1 MTLSGY
7 SSNDA
12 RYRIYN
18 GGNQYNCWDESTNA
32 YVAATGYGAGP
43 KVVGSPTSTTT
54 FWILFQIGT
63 NTTSAGSYRDRLGTG
78 YSSNYQTTTLPSAT
92 GFTTS
97 SYNLTGTI
105 AGCAANPLTK
115 KYVVLGFDATSGG
128 NLIVASSTALTSGT
142 FSLSAPNSI
151 TIRRVE
157 IRSISN
163 DILSTTTGTWSSSTN
178 IGASISICSYTV
190 TYNSNGGSGTMSN
203 QTASTATNL
212 TSNTFTRSGYTFS
225 GWNTASNGSGIAYA
239 NGVSYNFAADLTL
252 YAQWSANINTITFD
266 ANGGTGT
273 MASQSLATDATA
285 NLNTNSFTRTGYT
298 FAGWATTAGGAVA
311 YTNAASY
318 TMGTSNV
325 TLYAK
330 WTVNNYTI
338 TFDGNGSTGGS
349 MSNQAIV
356 AFASANLT
364 ANAFTRTGYTF
375 SGWNTASD
383 GSGTS
388 YANSASYTMGT
399 VNVTLYAQWT
409 VYVGPCLDDN
419 FNSGYGNWTLGSGT
433 YQNATAGLS
442 SNGTG
447 FNSTGDDIITTV
459 SISNP
464 SSISFQGAASGSTS
478 SFTIKVQYATSSSGP
493 WTDEVTLTANG
504 SNTGT
509 ITSTWNLFNFPLVS
523 GAHFLRIIMS
533 ARSIGSFYLDDVQIF
548 CAPLSPAL
556 EVSTTTLTGLDYTVG
571 FGPSAVQTLTLTG
584 SNLDGSDVELITGN
598 NDFEISADNSTF
610 SDYINLGAY
619 NGASQTIYVR
629 LKSGLPVNSYTDVI
643 LIAGGGVDIA
653 DEPEVNISGNV
664 VPVVAPV
671 ITSSVTQ
678 TVSYGSTVSYQ
689 ITASNTPTS
698 FSAANLPAGLSVN
711 AATGIISGTVTENV
725 GTVLTTI
732 TATNSAG
739 SDNKTL
745 TWTITPKTLTISGL
759 TGTDKVYDGTTAA
772 SVSGTVV
779 LNGIVGSDNVT
790 VSGTGTGLFDD
801 KNVGTGKTITVS
813 GYTLSGTKAGNYTLT
828 QPAATA
834 NITVKTL
841 TVTGATAQNKVYD
854 GTATATITGGTLVGV
869 ISPDAVTFSGGGTF
883 ASPNAG
889 TGISVTPSLTL
900 SGTQAG
906 NYTLTQPTGLS
917 ATITKAN
924 PVFTTSTINITV
936 GGTYSLPG
944 ANISSTSD
952 GTLSYIITNGGNA
965 TLFGTTI
972 TGEGAGTETLTV
984 SQAAS
989 TNYNSGNTTVT
1000 VNVASF
1006 NTGDYRTTS
1015 SGNWH
1020 STAASNTATWEQF
1033 NGTTWVTSSAPG
1045 INVASLGTK
1054 TVYIRDSIY
1063 LVGNNTAPYVV
1074 IANGGILNTST
1085 VTATFGNL
1093 LVKSGGK
1100 FYRKA
1105 NGSGV
1110 SGTFEVEDN
1119 GTVYFYHTN
1128 TTSRSSSIWS
1138 GTEKFHSN
1146 SNFYIRESQN
1156 SGGFLIIESNNDVS
1170 EYNGACF
1177 GNLYIDLVDGGKM
1190 SLIPANFTKTL
1201 ANNLIFRTGT
1211 ENFTIS
1217 SGGTTLNVL
1226 NNLIMESTF
1235 NYNMTYLTASGTTNS
1250 TIGGKLINNSS
1261 KVFRLVNNASG
1272 NVTVNVAGNVEINSG
1287 SIEVNFNG
1295 TGLLNIQGNLTV
1307 ASGASLTA
1315 NSATT
1320 ATVRFSGGNV
1330 QNVSGAGT
1338 INIYHG
1344 EISKS
1349 GGIVNLQRNLQVRNT
1364 LKMISGNLQTNAYLF
1379 ELGESTSQTGTLTY
1393 TSGYVLGN
1401 MKRWF
1406 SGTSA
1411 GTDTKDLFPLGYD
1424 ESGIK
1429 NRFAKIR
1436 FTGGA
1441 PSGALT
1447 AHFVGSPMG
1456 ANVLPIVVG
1465 SANSAPDITFDITS
1479 TENQGY
1485 WDISASSGT
1494 FSSAETYTATLVG
1507 EGFTTITDVSR
1518 LVLLKRP
1525 DAATAWFVP
1534 GTSGTGTTIN
1544 TFPAVVRNG
1553 ISTFSHFGFG
1563 GADENP
1569 LPIQLLSFNVSCENN
1584 QHVAISWSTATETNN
1599 EKFIVEKSRNASDW
1613 SVLEEV
1619 KGQGNSN
1626 KVVNYELTDRKLASG
1641 TTYYRLAQVDFDG
1654 KQTTYNSVSTT
1665 CEGTETIVVY
1675 PNPAS
1680 ALLNVAINSNNLNGN
1695 ITVSLIGTDGKII
1708 EQRQFMADSENTLI
1722 TFNVAPL
1729 QAGMYFIQLQDSE
1742 GTFKAEKV
1750 QVK

>member
-1 MTLSGY
+1 MRLFYASANRFYTIFFALILSLFLIKGNVWGQTTLPLLRTVWDVTPAGWSDAAGGAYMTTFACSGSNGAKFDNSSQTYKVFFSDSPDKLSFVVKSNSTTSSTLLIEESDTDGSGTYTTVASLTGTSNLPTTCTTKGSYQLKSTTRYVRWTFTKSGSNLTMDDVTITKLSGY
-7 SSNDA
+7 IVTFNA
-12 RYRIYN
+12 N
-18 GGNQYNCWDESTNA
+18 GG
-32 YVAATGYGAGP
+32 
-43 KVVGSPTSTTT
+43 
-54 FWILFQIGT
+54 
-63 NTTSAGSYRDRLGTG
+63 LGTM
-78 YSSNYQTTTLPSAT
+78 A
-92 GFTTS
+92 
-97 SYNLTGTI
+97 
-105 AGCAANPLTK
+105 
-115 KYVVLGFDATSGG
+115 
-128 NLIVASSTALTSGT
+128 
-142 FSLSAPNSI
+142 
-151 TIRRVE
+151 
-157 IRSISN
+157 
-163 DILSTTTGTWSSSTN
+163 
-178 IGASISICSYTV
+178 
-190 TYNSNGGSGTMSN
+190 N

-212 TSNTFTRSGYTFS
+212 TSNTFTRAGY
-225 GWNTASNGSGIAYA
+225 I
-239 NGVSYNFAADLTL
+239 
-252 YAQWSANINTITFD
+252 
-266 ANGGTGT
+266 
-273 MASQSLATDATA
+273 
-285 NLNTNSFTRTGYT
+285 
-298 FAGWATTAGGAVA
+298 
-311 YTNAASY
+311 
-318 TMGTSNV
+318 
-325 TLYAK
+325 
-330 WTVNNYTI
+330 
-338 TFDGNGSTGGS
+338 
-349 MSNQAIV
+349 
-356 AFASANLT
+356 
-364 ANAFTRTGYTF
+364 F

-383 GSGTS
+383 GSGTA
-388 YANSASYTMGT
+388 YADGASYPFTT
-399 VNVTLYAQWT
+399 NTTLYAQWSMLAIAPSLANQTFTGT
-409 VYVGPCLDDN
+409 VGTAFSEIPSNSGGAATLWAVSSGTLPTGLSLNTSTGIISGTPAAAGSSSVNITATNSTGSSVATYIFDISAAPAGPC
-419 FNSGYGNWTLGSGT
+419 FEESFSTVGGATTTGGSGT
-433 YQNATAGLS
+433 AWTGNLNFPNAGNTRAYQGGAAIRLGSS
-442 SNGTG
+442 SNG
-447 FNSTGDDIITTV
+447 IL
-459 SISNP
+459 
-464 SSISFQGAASGSTS
+464 TS
-478 SFTIKVQYATSSSGP
+478 KI
-493 WTDEVTLTANG
+493 
-504 SNTGT
+504 
-509 ITSTWNLFNFPLVS
+509 
-523 GAHFLRIIMS
+523 
-533 ARSIGSFYLDDVQIF
+533 LDDVSGDVTLNFDVKGWTTVEGVINITLNSVIQSINYSATINDPYEAKTVSFSNVPAGSVLIIEATKRAFIRNIQLF
-548 CAPLSPAL
+548 CAPSSPTL
-556 EVSTTTLTGLDYTVG
+556 TVSATTLTGLDYTVG

-598 NDFEISADNSTF
+598 NDFEISSDNSTF

-619 NGASQTIYVR
+619 DGTSQTIYVR

-643 LIAGGGVDIA
+643 LIVGGGVNTI

-678 TVSYGSTVSYQ
+678 TVTYGNTVSYQ
-689 ITASNTPTS
+689 IAASNTPTS
-698 FSAANLPAGLSVN
+698 FNATNLPAGLSVN
-711 AATGIISGTVTENV
+711 TTTGAISGTVTENA

-745 TWTITPKTLTISGL
+745 TWTITPKALTITGL

-772 SVSGTVV
+772 SVSGTVM
-779 LNGIVGSDNVT
+779 LNGIVGSDDVT
-790 VSGTGTGLFDD
+790 VSGTGTGLFAD

-828 QPAATA
+828 QPEATA
-834 NITVKTL
+834 NITPKAL
-841 TVTGATAQNKVYD
+841 TVTGAAAQNKIYD
-854 GTATATITGGTLVGV
+854 GTTTATITGSTLTGV
-869 ISPDAVTFSGGGTF
+869 ISPDVVTVSGGGTF
-883 ASPNAG
+883 ASANAG
-889 TGISVTPSLTL
+889 TGISVTGNLTL
-900 SGTQAG
+900 GGAGSG

-917 ATITKAN
+917 ADITKAD

-944 ANISSTSD
+944 ANISSTSN
-952 GTLSYIITNGGNA
+952 GTLSYGITSGGNA
-965 TLFGTTI
+965 TLSGTTI
-972 TGEGAGTETLTV
+972 TGEAQGTETLTV

-1000 VNVASF
+1000 VNVTSF

-1015 SGNWH
+1015 NGNWH
-1020 STAASNTATWEQF
+1020 STLASNTATWEQF
-1033 NGTTWVTSSAPG
+1033 NGTAWVASAAPG
-1045 INVASLGTK
+1045 INPASLGTK

-1063 LVGNNTAPYVV
+1063 LVGNNTAPNVV
-1074 IANGGILNTST
+1074 IASGGILNTST

-1100 FYRKA
+1100 FYRQA

-1119 GTVYFYHTN
+1119 GTVYFYHTTN
-1128 TTSRSSSIWS
+1128 TSRSSSIWA

-1146 SNFYIRESQN
+1146 SNFVIVTTDNTSNFLVIQN
-1156 SGGFLIIESNNDVS
+1156 NTDVS

-1177 GNLYIDLVDGGKM
+1177 GNLIINNTTGKLQLLP
-1190 SLIPANFTKTL
+1190 SGFTKTL
-1201 ANNLIFRTGT
+1201 ANNLIFREAFDNIRIADGNY
-1211 ENFTIS
+1211 NFGI
-1217 SGGTTLNVL
+1217 L
-1226 NNLIMESTF
+1226 NNIEFEATF
-1235 NYNMTYLTASGTTNS
+1235 NKTVTFLTTSGTAVADIGNDIIYNGSGTLRLANS
-1250 TIGGKLINNSS
+1250 
-1261 KVFRLVNNASG
+1261 ASA
-1272 NVTVNVAGNVEINSG
+1272 NVTVNVAGSVLINSG
-1287 SIEVNFNG
+1287 SVDVNFNG

-1344 EISKS
+1344 EINKS

-1364 LKMISGNLQTNAYLF
+1364 LKMIDGNLQTNTYIF

-1429 NRFAKIR
+1429 NRFAKIQ

-1456 ANVLPIVVG
+1456 TNALPIVIG

-1485 WDISASSGT
+1485 WDIIASSGT
-1494 FSSAETYTATLVG
+1494 FSAVETYTATLVG
-1507 EGFTTITDVSR
+1507 EGFTTITDISK

-1534 GTSGTGTTIN
+1534 GTSGTGTAIN
-1544 TFPAVVRNG
+1544 TFPAVVRSG

-1599 EKFIVEKSRNASDW
+1599 EKFIVEKSRNATDW
-1613 SVLEEV
+1613 FLLDEL

-1626 KVVNYELTDRKLASG
+1626 KVVNYELTDRKLANG
-1641 TTYYRLAQVDFDG
+1641 TTYYRLTQVDFDG
-1654 KQTTYNSVSTT
+1654 KQMTYNTLSTT
-1665 CEGTETIVVY
+1665 CEGTETMIVY

-1680 ALLNVAINSNNLNGN
+1680 ALLNVGINSNNLNGN
-1695 ITVSLIGTDGKII
+1695 ITVSMIGTDGKVI
-1708 EQRQFMADSENTLI
+1708 EQRQFIADSENKLI

-1742 GTFKAEKV
+1742 GIFRAEKV

>member
-1 MTLSGY
+1 MRLFYASADRFYTIFFVLILSFFVVKENVWGQVNIIPKLYLTSKNVTSGTAGWTITSAAVDNAATDYWKMLSG
-7 SSNDA
+7 SSLTSPVMDFSQYTSINLTLQLQSFGTVA
-12 RYRIYN
+12 NNSNRIKIEHFDGTSWN
-18 GGNQYNCWDESTNA
+18 QVGGFIT
-32 YVAATGYGAGP
+32 
-43 KVVGSPTSTTT
+43 PTS
-54 FWILFQIGT
+54 
-63 NTTSAGSYRDRLGTG
+63 SAS
-78 YSSNYQTTTLPSAT
+78 
-92 GFTTS
+92 
-97 SYNLTGTI
+97 
-105 AGCAANPLTK
+105 
-115 KYVVLGFDATSGG
+115 YVVSLPYTYSLSQIRISSP
-128 NLIVASSTALTSGT
+128 NASSTAGARV
-142 FSLSAPNSI
+142 FSA
-151 TIRRVE
+151 E
-157 IRSISN
+157 IKGIMA
-163 DILSTTTGTWSSSTN
+163 TT
-178 IGASISICSYTV
+178 YTV
-190 TYNSNGGSGTMSN
+190 IFHNNGGSGTMSN

-225 GWNTASNGSGIAYA
+225 GWNTTSDGSGTPYA
-239 NGVSYNFAADLTL
+239 DNASYPFTSSTTL
-252 YAQWSANINTITFD
+252 YAQWTAVSGHTVIFN
-266 ANGGTGT
+266 ANGGTGS
-273 MASQSLATDATA
+273 MASQNASSVT
-285 NLNTNSFTRTGYT
+285 NLISNTFTR
-298 FAGWATTAGGAVA
+298 
-311 YTNAASY
+311 S
-318 TMGTSNV
+318 
-325 TLYAK
+325 
-330 WTVNNYTI
+330 
-338 TFDGNGSTGGS
+338 
-349 MSNQAIV
+349 
-356 AFASANLT
+356 
-364 ANAFTRTGYTF
+364 GYTF
-375 SGWNTASD
+375 SGWNTASN
-383 GSGTS
+383 GSGTAYADGVS
-388 YANSASYTMGT
+388 YNFLADL
-399 VNVTLYAQWT
+399 TLYAQWT
-409 VYVGPCLDDN
+409 ILAPSLTNQAFSGTSGTVFSETPSNTGGSITTWSVSSGSLPAGLSLNSSTGEISGTPTASGTFSVNITATNGSGNSVATYTFNVVSGPCFEESFALVGGATTT
-419 FNSGYGNWTLGSGT
+419 SGSGT
-433 YQNATAGLS
+433 SWSGNTKFPVVSNAYQGGAAVRLGSSTSGTIESQTLSYVSGDVTVTFDIKGWTTVEGDVTVSLNGETKNLTYTAKLGDSYESKSIQFSDVTAGSVLS
-442 SNGTG
+442 
-447 FNSTGDDIITTV
+447 ITT
-459 SISNP
+459 SKRAFIRN
-464 SSISFQGAASGSTS
+464 IQ
-478 SFTIKVQYATSSSGP
+478 
-493 WTDEVTLTANG
+493 L
-504 SNTGT
+504 
-509 ITSTWNLFNFPLVS
+509 
-523 GAHFLRIIMS
+523 
-533 ARSIGSFYLDDVQIF
+533 F
-548 CAPLSPAL
+548 CAPSSPSL
-556 EVSTTTLTGLDYTVG
+556 EVSTSTLTGLDYTVG

-584 SNLDGSDVELITGN
+584 SNLDGSDVELITGD
-598 NDFEISADNSTF
+598 NDFEISSDNSTF
-610 SDYINLGAY
+610 SDHINLGAY
-619 NGASQTIYVR
+619 TGTARTIYVR
-629 LKSGLPVNSYTDVI
+629 LKSGLTVGSYTDVI
-643 LIAGGGVDIA
+643 LIGGGGVDA
-653 DEPEVNISGNV
+653 LDEPEVNISGNV
-664 VPVVAPV
+664 VPVIAPL
-671 ITSSVTQ
+671 ITSSLTK
-678 TVSYGSTVSYQ
+678 TDSYGSTVSYQ
-689 ITASNTPTS
+689 ITASNAPTS
-698 FSAANLPAGLSVN
+698 FNAANLPAGLSVN
-711 AATGIISGTVTENV
+711 TSTGVISGTVTENV

-739 SDNKTL
+739 SDTKTL
-745 TWTITPKTLTISGL
+745 TWTITPKALTVTGL
-759 TGTDKVYDGTTAA
+759 TGTNKVYDGTTSAA
-772 SVSGTVV
+772 LTGTASLSGIIGSDDVLLSGTVSAV
-779 LNGIVGSDNVT
+779 FL
-790 VSGTGTGLFDD
+790 D
-801 KNVGTGKTITVS
+801 KNVGTGKTITIS

-834 NITVKTL
+834 TITVKTL
-841 TVTGATAQNKVYD
+841 TVTGAAAQDKVYD
-854 GTATATITGGTLVGV
+854 GTVTATITGGTLVGI
-869 ISPDAVTFSGGGTF
+869 ISPDVVTISGGGTF
-883 ASPNAG
+883 ASANAG
-889 TGISVTPSLTL
+889 TGIAVTASLTL
-900 SGTQAG
+900 GGTQAG
-906 NYTLTQPTGLS
+906 NYTLTQPTGLM
-917 ATITKAN
+917 ADITKAN
-924 PVFTTSTINITV
+924 PVITTLTINLTV
-936 GGTYSLPG
+936 GGTYTLPG
-944 ANISSTSD
+944 ANISSTSS
-952 GTLSYIITNGGNA
+952 GAFTYSVTGGGNA
-965 TLFGTTI
+965 TLSGITI
-972 TGEGAGTETLTV
+972 TGVAVGTETLTV
-984 SQAAS
+984 NQAA
-989 TNYNSGNTTVT
+989 TANYNAGNTTVV
-1000 VNVASF
+1000 VNVTSF

-1100 FYRKA
+1100 LYRKA

-1235 NYNMTYLTASGTTNS
+1235 NYNVTYLTASGTTNS

-1272 NVTVNVAGNVEINSG
+1272 NVTVNVAGDVEINSG
-1287 SIEVNFNG
+1287 SVDVNFTSGG

-1406 SGTSA
+1406 SGTSV

-1456 ANVLPIVVG
+1456 TNVLPIVVG

-1485 WDISASSGT
+1485 WDISTSSGT
-1494 FSSAETYTATLVG
+1494 FSPAETYTATLVG
-1507 EGFTTITDVSR
+1507 EGFTTITDISK

-1569 LPIQLLSFNVSCENN
+1569 LPIQLVSFNVSCENN
-1584 QHVAISWSTATETNN
+1584 LKSVISWSTATETNN
-1599 EKFIVEKSRNASDW
+1599 EKFIVEKSYNAAEW

-1619 KGQGNSN
+1619 KGQGYSN
-1626 KVVNYELTDRKLASG
+1626 KVVNYELTDRKLTSG
-1641 TTYYRLAQVDFDG
+1641 ITYYRLTQVDFDG
-1654 KQTTYNSVSTT
+1654 KQTLYNTVSTT
-1665 CEGTETIVVY
+1665 CEGTETMVVY
-1675 PNPAS
+1675 PNPS
-1680 ALLNVAINSNNLNGN
+1680 SHLLNVNINSNNLSGDVA
-1695 ITVSLIGTDGKII
+1695 VSMISTDGKVIEHYQFKADNENKLII
-1708 EQRQFMADSENTLI
+1708 FDVT
-1722 TFNVAPL
+1722 PL
-1729 QAGMYFIQLQDSE
+1729 QAGIYFIQLQDSK